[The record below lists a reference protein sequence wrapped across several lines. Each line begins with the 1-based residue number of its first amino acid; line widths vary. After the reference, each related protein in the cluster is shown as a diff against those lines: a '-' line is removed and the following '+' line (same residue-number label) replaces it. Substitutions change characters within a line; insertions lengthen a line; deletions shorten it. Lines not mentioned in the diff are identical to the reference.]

1 MSLQDTP
8 ESLQPPAQSASKKRH
23 EVKARIAA
31 LQARARVQ
39 ATEIGRLHARQAE
52 CQARAAG
59 LTLPLQPADLTPPAV
74 TASSSADAVAHA
86 PQEQE
91 QEQATPTPEGAN
103 LVLLRQWPGSKRGIP
118 SALVRCPLFA
128 GVLQTRGR
136 MADESLL
143 LAQPGY
149 IAIRRVTGAE
159 WVQYDLTVLL
169 QLVQI
174 ADESGRFAFGVDEML
189 TMLGI
194 TPNANTRR
202 ALEKSLDRLSGRM
215 RIDVEANE
223 WHHRRRFSLLPDFT
237 WSTRRHRGDAAPKC
251 CGRLAEAFI
260 ELYLHGGNVTR
271 IDWSQRLTL
280 PAGFAQ
286 WLHAYYSSHKEP
298 HPMQAAVLAK
308 WAGLDSPPKEVNRLI
323 RGALVALQSVGFLS
337 SFEVTRAGLV
347 TVQRASR

>member
-8 ESLQPPAQSASKKRH
+8 EYGQLSMQPSSQKRH
-23 EVKARIAA
+23 ELQARIAA
-31 LQARARVQ
+31 QRAKAAAKAPEIARQQAK
-39 ATEIGRLHARQAE
+39 QAE

-59 LTLPLQPADLTPPAV
+59 LPLPPQPVSPQPPAA
-74 TASSSADAVAHA
+74 TATGSADAVAPA
-86 PQEQE
+86 P
-91 QEQATPTPEGAN
+91 PELPAPESAK
-103 LVLLRQWPGSKRGIP
+103 LVLLREWPSTKRGIP

-136 MADESLL
+136 QADESLL

-174 ADESGRFAFGVDEML
+174 ADESGRFTFGVDEML

-202 ALEKSLDRLSGRM
+202 ALEKSLDRLSGRI
-215 RIDVEANE
+215 RIDVEADE
-223 WHHRRRFSLLPDFT
+223 WRHRRRFSLLPDFT
-237 WSTRRHRGDAAPKC
+237 WSTRRRGGDATPKC
-251 CGRLAEAFI
+251 SGRLAEAFI

-271 IDWSQRLTL
+271 IDWPQRLTL

-298 HPMQAAVLAK
+298 HPMQAVVLAR
-308 WAGLDSPPKEVNRLI
+308 WAGLDSAPREVNRLI

-347 TVQRASR
+347 TVERASR